1 MEIALTIVLVIALM
15 MLIFAAFVTVLIVI
29 EDLEIV
35 DNYILWV
42 EDKAE
47 KFRDAFRNKRGG

>member
-1 MEIALTIVLVIALM
+1 MKIILTIALVIVLM
-15 MLIFAAFVTVLIVI
+15 MMTFAVFVTVLIVI

-35 DNYILWV
+35 DNYIFWV